1 MSPEPQTPDPIL
13 AQEPKRRRSGWS
25 TLIFLLLLAGGA
37 GYVAFNGVTGRHA
50 SYAELTNKTAER
62 SIPTVKAALPGTQ
75 PNTQTL
81 DLPGRLEAYTRAALF
96 ARVNG
101 YLASWKADIGKPV
114 KAGDLLAEI
123 EAPDLDQ
130 QLSQAQSDLTNAQS
144 NAQIAEVT
152 NQRYQAL
159 LPSSAISRQT
169 ADEKA
174 ADYTAKVALV
184 KSAEANVERLKALSQ
199 FKRIVAPFDGIV
211 TARNTDVGALI
222 NSGSAS
228 GSELFV
234 VSDTHKLRL
243 YVNVPQNYVPA
254 VKVGTV
260 ARLTVPERPGKVYD
274 AKVESTS
281 GAIDVES
288 GASRV
293 QLGIDNSKGELLPG
307 AYASVHF
314 DIANA
319 LHVLTVPS
327 SAVIF
332 DKGGLRVATVGVDNR
347 VTLKNVKIARDL
359 GNLIE
364 VSSGLDASDRV
375 VDSPPDDLLDGDAVK
390 VKLPADKTGSPS
402 ADLGKPSKS

>member
-1 MSPEPQTPDPIL
+1 MSPEAQTTPD
-13 AQEPKRRRSGWS
+13 EPKRRRGGGLL
-25 TLIFLLLLAGGA
+25 TMLFLLVVLGGA
-37 GYVAFNGVTGRHA
+37 AYVPFFGITSRHE
-50 SYAELTNKTAER
+50 SYAKLTGKTNER
-62 SIPTVKAALPGTQ
+62 AVPTVKVALPGTQ

-101 YLASWKADIGKPV
+101 YLASWKADIGTRV
-114 KAGDLLAEI
+114 KAGYLLAEI

-130 QLSQAQSDLTNAQS
+130 QLSQAQSDLTNAQA
-144 NAQIAEVT
+144 NAQLAEVT

-174 ADYTAKVALV
+174 SDYAAKVALV
-184 KSAEANVERLKALSQ
+184 KSADANVQRLRALSQ
-199 FKRIVAPFDGIV
+199 YKRIVAPFDGIV

-254 VKVGTV
+254 VKVGTI
-260 ARLTVPERPGKVYD
+260 ARLTVPERPGKTYP
-274 AKVESTS
+274 AKVEATS
-281 GAIDVES
+281 GAVDVES
-288 GASRV
+288 GASRT
-293 QLGIDNSKGELLPG
+293 QLGIDNPDEELLPG
-307 AYASVHF
+307 AYASVHL

-332 DKGGLRVATVGVDNR
+332 DKGG
-347 VTLKNVKIARDL
+347 
-359 GNLIE
+359 
-364 VSSGLDASDRV
+364 
-375 VDSPPDDLLDGDAVK
+375 PP
-390 VKLPADKTGSPS
+390 
-402 ADLGKPSKS
+402 

>member
-1 MSPEPQTPDPIL
+1 MSPETQTS
-13 AQEPKRRRSGWS
+13 ASEPKRRRGGGFL
-25 TLIFLLLLAGGA
+25 TFLFLLILLGGA
-37 GYVAFNGVTGRHA
+37 GYVAFFGITSRHEA
-50 SYAELTNKTAER
+50 YAKLTTKTNER
-62 SIPTVKAALPGTQ
+62 SVPTVKAALPGTQ
-75 PNTQTL
+75 PNTQSL

-101 YLASWKADIGKPV
+101 YLASWKADIGTHV

-130 QLSQAQSDLTNAQS
+130 QLSQALSDLTNAEA
-144 NAQIAEVT
+144 NAQLAEVT

-174 ADYTAKVALV
+174 SDYAAKVALV
-184 KSAEANVERLKALSQ
+184 KSAEANVQRLRALSE
-199 FKRIVAPFDGIV
+199 FKRITAPFDGIV

-254 VKVGTV
+254 VKISTV
-260 ARLTVPERPGKVYD
+260 ARLTVPERPGKFYD

-281 GAIDVES
+281 GAIDVAS

-293 QLGIDNSKGELLPG
+293 QLGIDNSNGELLPG

-314 DIANA
+314 EIANA
-319 LHVLTVPS
+319 LQVLTVPS

-332 DKGGLRVATVGVDNR
+332 DKGGLRVATVDADNR
-347 VTLKNVKIARDL
+347 VTLKSIKVARDL
-359 GNLIE
+359 GNVIE
-364 VSSGLDASDRV
+364 ISAGLDAADRV
-375 VDSPPDDLLDGDAVK
+375 IDSPPDDLIDGDRVK
-390 VKLPADKTGSPS
+390 IKAAPDSVAPPS
-402 ADLGKPSKS
+402 ASLVKPDIKG